1 MQTPSAPPDLQAPT
15 RGPNCYDCKHFA
27 VSWDAS
33 LPYTCR
39 LMGFK
44 SRGLPAVEVLR
55 ADGVFCRGFASK
67 SAASMVGSMA
77 APTEP
82 GVRRIVR
89 SLPIEPDP
97 VIDKKPLVGRRG
109 RSVWSA

>member
-1 MQTPSAPPDLQAPT
+1 MTISSAPSDPSAPS
-15 RGPNCYDCKHFA
+15 RGPNCFGCKHFA

-67 SAASMVGSMA
+67 AGEPAALA
-77 APTEP
+77 LEP
-82 GVRRIVR
+82 GVRRIIGSR
-89 SLPIEPDP
+89 APEADPIL
-97 VIDKKPLVGRRG
+97 DKKPLVSRRG

>member
-1 MQTPSAPPDLQAPT
+1 MHTPSAPTDSQAPT

-67 SAASMVGSMA
+67 SATSKA

-82 GVRRIVR
+82 GVRRIVGAR
-89 SLPIEPDP
+89 PAEPDP
-97 VIDKKPLVGRRG
+97 VIDKKPRVSRRG
-109 RSVWSA
+109 PSVWSA